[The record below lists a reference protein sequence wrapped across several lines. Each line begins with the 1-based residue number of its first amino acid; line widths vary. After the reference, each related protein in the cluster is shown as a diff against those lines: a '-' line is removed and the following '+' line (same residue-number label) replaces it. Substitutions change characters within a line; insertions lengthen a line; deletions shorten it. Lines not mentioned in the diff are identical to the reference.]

1 MPGIIVVGAQWG
13 DEGKGKVVDVFSASA
28 DLVVRYQGGA
38 NAGHTLVVNN
48 VKTVLHLIPSG
59 VLHPKC
65 SCMIAPGVV
74 LDVEEVMKEINDLK
88 KAGVLT
94 NPEQLRI
101 SDQCTVLLSYH
112 RKLDAAREKAA
123 GNEKIGTTGKGIGPA
138 YEDRAARKAVLFA
151 DLFDRERLKQK
162 LEASLK
168 EKNFMLTEYYKE
180 EAVAVEPLYKR
191 LLELAEELAPYRSKD
206 TSLVIH
212 KALKAGKKVLFEGA
226 QGTMLELLELAEEL
240 APYRSKDT
248 SLVIHKAL
256 KAGKKVL
263 FEGAQGTMLDLL
275 HGTYPFVTSSST
287 ISGSACIGTGIGPG
301 MMQKIVGITKAY
313 TTRVGSGPF
322 PTEMNEQLSER
333 LRAEGGEYGATTGR
347 PRRCGWLD
355 LVALKYAIRVNG
367 LTSLALM
374 KVDVLS
380 GHEKIEV
387 CTAYKLDGQE
397 IKELPVNSHDL
408 ERVEPVYRSLTGW
421 TEDLRNVRSIQ
432 DLPQAARDFV
442 QFIATEVATPIDVV
456 SVGPGR
462 EQTLWIKP
470 LFA

>member
-1 MPGIIVVGAQWG
+1 MAGIVVVGAQWG

-38 NAGHTLVVNN
+38 NAGHTLVVNG

-74 LDVEEVMKEINDLK
+74 LDVEEVMKEITDLRT
-88 KAGVLT
+88 AGVLT
-94 NPEQLRI
+94 NPDQLRI

-138 YEDRAARKAVLFA
+138 YEDRASRKAILFA
-151 DLFDRERLKQK
+151 DLFHPERLKLK
-162 LEASLK
+162 LEVSLQ
-168 EKNFMLTEYYKE
+168 EKNFMLVNYYKE
-180 EAVAVEPLYKR
+180 EAVALEPLYRR
-191 LLELAEELAPYRSKD
+191 LLELAEQLEPYRSKD
-206 TSLVIH
+206 TSLI
-212 KALKAGKKVLFEGA
+212 
-226 QGTMLELLELAEEL
+226 
-240 APYRSKDT
+240 
-248 SLVIHKAL
+248 IHKAL

-322 PTEMNEQLSER
+322 PTEMNEALSER
-333 LRAEGGEYGATTGR
+333 LRTEGAEFGATTGR

-374 KVDVLS
+374 KLDVLT

-387 CTAYKLDGQE
+387 CVAYRLDGVE
-397 IKELPVNSHDL
+397 VKELPVNSHDL
-408 ERVEPVYRSLTGW
+408 ERVEPVYRALTGW
-421 TEDLRNVRSIQ
+421 SEDLRNVRAIQ
-432 DLPQAARDFV
+432 DLPQAARDFI

>member
-13 DEGKGKVVDVFSASA
+13 DEGKGKVVDVFSAHA

-38 NAGHTLVVNN
+38 NAGHTLVVNG

-74 LDVEEVMKEINDLK
+74 LDIEEVVKEIRDLK
-88 KAGVLT
+88 AAGVLA
-94 NPEQLRI
+94 NPDQLRI

-112 RKLDAAREKAA
+112 RQLDAAREKAA

-138 YEDRAARKAVLFA
+138 YEDRASRKAILFG
-151 DLFDRERLKQK
+151 DLFDRERLRGK
-162 LEASLK
+162 LEASLL
-168 EKNFMLTEYYKE
+168 EKNFLLEKYYAQE
-180 EAVAVEPLYKR
+180 PVDVGPLYNR
-191 LLELAEELAPYRSKD
+191 LVELAAELEPFRSKD
-206 TSLVIH
+206 TSLVVH
-212 KALKAGKKVLFEGA
+212 
-226 QGTMLELLELAEEL
+226 
-240 APYRSKDT
+240 R
-248 SLVIHKAL
+248 AL

-287 ISGSACIGTGIGPG
+287 ISGSACIGTGIGPSV
-301 MMQKIVGITKAY
+301 MQKIVGITKAY

-322 PTEMNEQLSER
+322 PTEMNEALSER
-333 LRAEGGEYGATTGR
+333 LRQEGGEYGATTGR

-374 KVDVLS
+374 KLDVLS

-387 CTAYKLDGQE
+387 CTAYRLDGAE
-397 IKELPVNSHDL
+397 IKELPVSSNDL
-408 ERVEPVYRSLTGW
+408 ARVEPVYRALNGW
-421 TEDLRNVRSIQ
+421 TEDITNVRAIQ
-432 DLPQAARDFV
+432 DLPQSARDFI

-470 LFA
+470 LFS

>member
-13 DEGKGKVVDVFSASA
+13 DEGKGKVVDVFSANA

-38 NAGHTLVVNN
+38 NAGHTLVVNG

-74 LDVEEVMKEINDLK
+74 LDVEEVMKEIGDLK
-88 KAGVLT
+88 VAGVLT
-94 NPEQLRI
+94 SPDQLRI

-138 YEDRAARKAVLFA
+138 YEDRAARKAILFA

-191 LLELAEELAPYRSKD
+191 LLELADELAPYRSKD
-206 TSLVIH
+206 TSL
-212 KALKAGKKVLFEGA
+212 F
-226 QGTMLELLELAEEL
+226 
-240 APYRSKDT
+240 
-248 SLVIHKAL
+248 IHKAL

-333 LRAEGGEYGATTGR
+333 LRHEGGEYGATTGR

-374 KVDVLS
+374 KLDVLT
-380 GHEKIEV
+380 GHERIDV

-421 TEDLRNVRSIQ
+421 SEDLRNVRSLQ

-462 EQTLWIKP
+462 EQTVWIKP
-470 LFA
+470 LFS

>member
-13 DEGKGKVVDVFSASA
+13 DEGKGKVVDVFSAHA

-38 NAGHTLVVNN
+38 NAGHTLVVNG

-74 LDVEEVMKEINDLK
+74 LDIEEVVKEIRDLK
-88 KAGVLT
+88 AAGVLT
-94 NPEQLRI
+94 NPDQLRI

-112 RKLDAAREKAA
+112 RQLDAAREKAA

-138 YEDRAARKAVLFA
+138 YEDRASRKAILFG
-151 DLFDRERLKQK
+151 DLFDQGRLRAK
-162 LEASLK
+162 LEASLL
-168 EKNFMLTEYYKE
+168 EKNFLLEKYYAQE
-180 EAVAVEPLYKR
+180 PVDVGPLYNR
-191 LLELAEELAPYRSKD
+191 LVELAAELEPFRSKD
-206 TSLVIH
+206 TSLVVH
-212 KALKAGKKVLFEGA
+212 
-226 QGTMLELLELAEEL
+226 
-240 APYRSKDT
+240 R
-248 SLVIHKAL
+248 AL

-287 ISGSACIGTGIGPG
+287 ISGSACIGTGIGPSV
-301 MMQKIVGITKAY
+301 MQKIVGITKAY

-322 PTEMNEQLSER
+322 PTEMNESLSER
-333 LRAEGGEYGATTGR
+333 LRQEGGEFGATTGR

-374 KVDVLS
+374 KLDVLS

-387 CTAYKLDGQE
+387 CTAYRLDGVE
-397 IKELPVNSHDL
+397 IKELPVSSNDL
-408 ERVEPVYRSLTGW
+408 SRVEPVYRSLNGW
-421 TEDLRNVRSIQ
+421 TEGITNVRAIQ
-432 DLPQAARDFV
+432 DLPQSARDFI

-470 LFA
+470 LFS

>member
-1 MPGIIVVGAQWG
+1 MAGIVVVGAQWG
-13 DEGKGKVVDVFSASA
+13 DEGKGKVVDVFSAHA

-38 NAGHTLVVNN
+38 NAGHTLVVNG

-65 SCMIAPGVV
+65 NCMIAPGVV
-74 LDVEEVMKEINDLK
+74 LDIEEVVKEIRDLK
-88 KAGVLT
+88 AAGVLT
-94 NPEQLRI
+94 NPEQLKI

-112 RKLDAAREKAA
+112 RKLDAARELAA

-138 YEDRAARKAVLFA
+138 YEDRASRKAILFG
-151 DLFDRERLKQK
+151 DLFDRERLKGK

-168 EKNFMLTEYYKE
+168 EKNFLLENYYKQDP
-180 EAVAVEPLYKR
+180 VEIDPLHTR
-191 LLELAEELAPYRSKD
+191 LLELASELEPYRSKD
-206 TSLVIH
+206 TSLVVH
-212 KALKAGKKVLFEGA
+212 RALKG
-226 QGTMLELLELAEEL
+226 
-240 APYRSKDT
+240 
-248 SLVIHKAL
+248 
-256 KAGKKVL
+256 GKKVL

-275 HGTYPFVTSSST
+275 HGTYPYVTSSST
-287 ISGSACIGTGIGPG
+287 ITGSACVGTGIGPSV
-301 MMQKIVGITKAY
+301 MQKIVGITKAY

-322 PTEMNEQLSER
+322 PTEMDLALSER
-333 LRAEGGEYGATTGR
+333 LRQEGGEFGATTGR

-374 KVDVLS
+374 KLDVLS

-387 CTAYKLDGQE
+387 CTAYRLDGLE
-397 IKELPVNSHDL
+397 IKELPVSSNDL
-408 ERVEPVYRSLTGW
+408 SRVEPVYRSLNGW
-421 TEDLRNVRSIQ
+421 MEDIRNVRAIQ
-432 DLPQAARDFV
+432 DLPQAARDFI

-470 LFA
+470 LFS

>member
-38 NAGHTLVVNN
+38 NAGHTLVVNG

-65 SCMIAPGVV
+65 MCMIAPGVV
-74 LDVEEVMKEINDLK
+74 LDVEEVIKEIRDLK
-88 KAGVLT
+88 AAGVLT

-112 RKLDAAREKAA
+112 RKLDAARETAA
-123 GNEKIGTTGKGIGPA
+123 GHEKIGTTGKGIGPA
-138 YEDRAARKAVLFA
+138 YEDRAARKAVLFG
-151 DLFDRERLKQK
+151 DLFDRDRLKQK
-162 LEASLK
+162 LESSLK
-168 EKNFMLTEYYKE
+168 EKNFMLTKYYGE
-180 EAVAVEPLYKR
+180 EAVDAEPLYAR
-191 LLELAEELAPYRSKD
+191 LLELATEL
-206 TSLVIH
+206 
-212 KALKAGKKVLFEGA
+212 E
-226 QGTMLELLELAEEL
+226 
-240 APYRSKDT
+240 PYRSKDT

-301 MMQKIVGITKAY
+301 MMQKIIGITKAY

-322 PTEMNEQLSER
+322 PTEMNAELSER
-333 LRAEGGEYGATTGR
+333 LRTEGGEFGATTGR

-374 KVDVLS
+374 KLDVLS
-380 GHEKIEV
+380 GHEKIDV
-387 CTAYKLDGQE
+387 CTAYKLDGVE
-397 IKELPVNSHDL
+397 IKDLPVNSHDL
-408 ERVEPVYRSLTGW
+408 ERVEPVYRSLAGW
-421 TEDLRNVRSIQ
+421 SEDLQQVRTIQ
-432 DLPQAARDFV
+432 DLPQAARDFI
-442 QFIATEVATPIDVV
+442 QFIATEIATPIDVV

>member
-13 DEGKGKVVDVFSASA
+13 DEGKGKVVDVFSAHA

-38 NAGHTLVVNN
+38 NAGHTLVVNG

-74 LDVEEVMKEINDLK
+74 LDIEEVVKEIRDLK
-88 KAGVLT
+88 AAGVLT
-94 NPEQLRI
+94 NSDQLRI

-112 RKLDAAREKAA
+112 RQLDAAREKAA

-138 YEDRAARKAVLFA
+138 YEDRASRKAILFG
-151 DLFDRERLKQK
+151 DLFDRERLRGK
-162 LEASLK
+162 LEASLL
-168 EKNFMLTEYYKE
+168 EKNFLLEKYYAQE
-180 EAVAVEPLYKR
+180 PVDVGPLYNR
-191 LLELAEELAPYRSKD
+191 LVELAAELEPFRSKD
-206 TSLVIH
+206 TSLVVH
-212 KALKAGKKVLFEGA
+212 
-226 QGTMLELLELAEEL
+226 
-240 APYRSKDT
+240 R
-248 SLVIHKAL
+248 AL

-287 ISGSACIGTGIGPG
+287 ISGSACIGTGIGPSV
-301 MMQKIVGITKAY
+301 MQKIVGITKAY

-322 PTEMNEQLSER
+322 PTEMNETLSER
-333 LRAEGGEYGATTGR
+333 LRQEGGEYGATTGR

-374 KVDVLS
+374 KLDVLS

-387 CTAYKLDGQE
+387 CTAYRLDGVE
-397 IKELPVNSHDL
+397 IKELPVSSNDL
-408 ERVEPVYRSLTGW
+408 ARVEPVYRSLNGW
-421 TEDLRNVRSIQ
+421 TEDITSVRAIQ
-432 DLPQAARDFV
+432 DLPQSARDFI

-470 LFA
+470 LFS